1 MSKPAPY
8 LRLAEDQPAFIDAY
22 ERFAS
27 VAHDAGPLS
36 ERERRLVKLALAI
49 ASNSEGA
56 THSHVRQALDAG
68 VGVDDLRHVA
78 LLAATTAGFP
88 TAMRALTWISDV
100 TDPSDGRVSGG

>member
-8 LRLAEDQPAFIDAY
+8 LRLTEQHPELVEAY

-27 VAHDAGPLS
+27 VAHESGPLS

-56 THSHVRQALDAG
+56 THSHVRQGLAAG
-68 VGVDDLRHVA
+68 LEVADMRHVA
-78 LLAATTAGFP
+78 FLAATTAGFP
-88 TAMRALTWISDV
+88 VTMRAITWIEDIASKE
-100 TDPSDGRVSGG
+100 